1 MDKHK
6 KDQQET
12 ATFFHPDLLEMP
24 EKGLPYLKGYRCR
37 RCGKIWF
44 PRFTSCPNP
53 DCWSD
58 EMDVIPLS
66 RRGRIYSATDVFVG
80 QSSMRQYV
88 PLIVGYVD
96 LPEGIRIFAQ
106 LEGEIGSFRCDDEVE
121 LTTGPV
127 RNDAK
132 GEPIFSYKFKKT
144 EAKEPLP

>member
-1 MDKHK
+1 MERAK
-6 KDQQET
+6 KDRQET

-24 EKGLPYLKGYRCR
+24 EKGPPYLKGYRCR

-44 PRFTSCPNP
+44 PRFTLCPNP

-58 EMDVIPLS
+58 EMDVVPLS
-66 RRGRIYSATDVFVG
+66 RRGKIYSATDVFVG
-80 QSSMRQYV
+80 QSSMRQYG

-132 GEPIFSYKFKKT
+132 GEPILSYKFKKT
-144 EAKEPLP
+144 EVKEPLP